1 MKRFQIQSVIT
12 ALAAALLLSACATL
26 PSQLTANSDNVISD
40 YSRWSEIDPASQ
52 AEVRLGGVIASVTNL
67 ADKTRIEIV
76 NLPIDDVG
84 RPSLTSEPQGRFV
97 AYVNGFLDPI
107 TYGQGRLITLVGT
120 TTSPE
125 MGKVGEFEQML
136 PVMKASG
143 YYLWK
148 VTERVVID
156 DIGPYHYPCRNFYC
170 RHFDD
175 FPRDGRVIQE
185 VK

>member
-1 MKRFQIQSVIT
+1 MKRFQIQSVIA
-12 ALAAALLLSACATL
+12 ALSALLLSACATL
-26 PSQLTANSDNVISD
+26 PVQLNAQSENLITDYASWSDSN
-40 YSRWSEIDPASQ
+40 PASGD
-52 AEVRLGGVIASVTNL
+52 EVRLGGVIASVTNL
-67 ADKTRIEIV
+67 ADQTRIEIV
-76 NLPIDDVG
+76 NLPIDSVG

-97 AYVNGFLDPI
+97 AYVDGFLDPI
-107 TYGQGRLITLVGT
+107 TYGQGRLITLIGNT
-120 TTSPE
+120 ASPE
-125 MGKVGEFEQML
+125 QGKVGEFEQML
-136 PVMKASG
+136 PVMKATG

-170 RHFDD
+170 RHYDG